1 MFVVP
6 RGSCVCLP
14 ARPSACPH
22 DLFTNLHYC
31 RAARDV
37 EKGHISGLGS
47 VGNRMFDVG
56 KGTVACL
63 KIGLERDGKSVTLR
77 GDTPAKD
84 WWRQKSGYGREAG
97 MGKVF
102 GWCWLG

>member
-14 ARPSACPH
+14 ARQRVRMICLRTYTIAVG
-22 DLFTNLHYC
+22 
-31 RAARDV
+31 RDV
-37 EKGHISGLGS
+37 EKAHIGGLGS

-63 KIGLERDGKSVTLR
+63 KIGMVDV
-77 GDTPAKD
+77 
-84 WWRQKSGYGREAG
+84 
-97 MGKVF
+97 
-102 GWCWLG
+102 